1 MKYRYSLLFFFFKL
15 SLLAQYCTNVGPTST
30 VDSNVESVVLSGVLG
45 TINYVGCPGVVGLQ
59 DLTQSVNISLNAGG
73 TYTISVKFGTCNG
86 NYAGA
91 GEAWIDFDQ
100 NGNFD
105 TYESLGTWVGTPP
118 APVQNWSFTVPLNSV
133 NGLTRLRVMHKE
145 QGAIPLNPC
154 GTYQWGSVTD
164 FGITLTNGLDC
175 TGYPGDTQNDAII
188 VGALPFTDSRSTE
201 ICYSNQNSVYPS
213 PDIYYYFEPNPL
225 LAEVQVSL
233 CGANF
238 DTFLSVLD
246 MNGNVIAYN
255 DDAYDCA
262 PQSVLTFDATQL
274 GPLYIVVE
282 GWGAL
287 SGAYTLQINA
297 SYVGVETAEAT
308 SFNAYPNP
316 SQGMLYLSPNTGTYQ
331 LLNMNGQLLKQFD
344 TEIEFIFELT
354 DLESGVYALKKLVSS
369 QIQKWQKL

>member
-1 MKYRYSLLFFFFKL
+1 
-15 SLLAQYCTNVGPTST
+15 
-30 VDSNVESVVLSGVLG
+30 
-45 TINYVGCPGVVGLQ
+45 
-59 DLTQSVNISLNAGG
+59 
-73 TYTISVKFGTCNG
+73 
-86 NYAGA
+86 
-91 GEAWIDFDQ
+91 
-100 NGNFD
+100 
-105 TYESLGTWVGTPP
+105 
-118 APVQNWSFTVPLNSV
+118 
-133 NGLTRLRVMHKE
+133 
-145 QGAIPLNPC
+145 
-154 GTYQWGSVTD
+154 
-164 FGITLTNGLDC
+164 
-175 TGYPGDTQNDAII
+175 
-188 VGALPFTDSRSTE
+188 
-201 ICYSNQNSVYPS
+201 
-213 PDIYYYFEPNPL
+213 
-225 LAEVQVSL
+225 
-233 CGANF
+233 
-238 DTFLSVLD
+238 

-354 DLESGVYALKKLVSS
+354 DLESGVYALKKLVSG